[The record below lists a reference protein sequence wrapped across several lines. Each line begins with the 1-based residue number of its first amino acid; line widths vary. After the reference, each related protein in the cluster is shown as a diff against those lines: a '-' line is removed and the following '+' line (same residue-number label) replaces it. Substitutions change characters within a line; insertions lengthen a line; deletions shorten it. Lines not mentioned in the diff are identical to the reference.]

1 MSRMPNQSASRDDR
15 SQIAGVLHS
24 VERKRQIVR
33 PRAGRQPIAGQLD
46 QSQHRRRRLQR
57 ADSLHLL
64 GRHAFGI
71 DTPRLAP
78 VFLAATEN
86 LAHAEFRGEHLA
98 YELLPLGHEQAG
110 GGTLLFE
117 ESERT
122 KAISDL
128 ITAIGLSR
136 PERRCGPTKIDK
148 TDRIPKPPV
157 GSDTRIR
164 KRMPLS
170 DHRASHRKRFPAG
183 NESRAC
189 RISPPNSYRKVPT
202 DTTDPR
208 GIPATIPEN
217 FPAPACTIENL
228 SVPLRLRNYSEPE
241 DSFSKGRQ
249 SITY

>member
-1 MSRMPNQSASRDDR
+1 MHPHAGNGPHRSLNGFRPETIGGVFRADDVANAEPVGQPDDR

-110 GGTLLFE
+110 GGTLLFRG
-117 ESERT
+117 ERAHEGYFGLDHGNRIIPPRT
-122 KAISDL
+122 PVRSDKDRQDGPNPQ
-128 ITAIGLSR
+128 TAG
-136 PERRCGPTKIDK
+136 
-148 TDRIPKPPV
+148 
-157 GSDTRIR
+157 
-164 KRMPLS
+164 
-170 DHRASHRKRFPAG
+170 
-183 NESRAC
+183 
-189 RISPPNSYRKVPT
+189 
-202 DTTDPR
+202 
-208 GIPATIPEN
+208 
-217 FPAPACTIENL
+217 
-228 SVPLRLRNYSEPE
+228 RLRYP
-241 DSFSKGRQ
+241 DTKTHAAFRP
-249 SITY
+249 